1 MWILPKQLITSPF
14 VVDTK
19 GLDWDYEQY
28 SQLCEKSLM
37 SKSRVTP
44 ARIYLKR
51 LKTVYWMKPLC
62 SRTLK
67 NSHSQSFVD
76 AWTSY
81 LVDSHVNPFQMQ
93 DESNPQKMKDTCSQT
108 SSKESLPAN
117 QQLSFWKMSKESS
130 PVKQVT
136 ENQFSSMSSVDWKSW
151 ITQQRQEYLAR
162 EKLVRVTYAKE
173 FSSWPTPTVFD
184 VTGGRYPTQLVK
196 GNWRSKHSKDPE
208 SPWCGAKLKDAVES
222 YESWPTPSA
231 HEARLGYQNR
241 SDPTKKGTQESL
253 LTVIVNRQGGRE
265 RCTGHLNP
273 TWVEWLMGVPTGWT
287 ELGCWETL
295 SFLPQHPKHSV
306 F

>member
-1 MWILPKQLITSPF
+1 
-14 VVDTK
+14 
-19 GLDWDYEQY
+19 
-28 SQLCEKSLM
+28 
-37 SKSRVTP
+37 
-44 ARIYLKR
+44 
-51 LKTVYWMKPLC
+51 
-62 SRTLK
+62 
-67 NSHSQSFVD
+67 VD

-208 SPWCGAKLKDAVES
+208 SPWYGAKLKDAVES
-222 YESWPTPSA
+222 YESWPTPRASEYKDCGRVGSKSHTHMMNKRYLCA
-231 HEARLGYQNR
+231 QVKRADMPLGM
-241 SDPTKKGTQESL
+241 
-253 LTVIVNRQGGRE
+253 
-265 RCTGHLNP
+265 LNP